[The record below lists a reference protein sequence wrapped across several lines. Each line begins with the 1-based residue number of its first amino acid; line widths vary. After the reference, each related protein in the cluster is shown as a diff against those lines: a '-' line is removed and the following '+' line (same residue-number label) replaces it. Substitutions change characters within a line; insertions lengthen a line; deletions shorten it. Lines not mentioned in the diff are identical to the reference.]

1 MYVCVLGVYGNEML
15 RLCITPTHRPYSASC
30 HFAAENSMDVPQVGE
45 EEEEEEEVEV
55 DVETAEVEGGWVP
68 TDSC

>member
-1 MYVCVLGVYGNEML
+1 MRC
-15 RLCITPTHRPYSASC
+15 HRPYSASC